1 MKVKRILAA
10 VLATLMIISLAACGG
25 SSSSTKGSV
34 YWLNFKPELDSTL
47 QQLAKKYTEAKKI
60 DVKVVT
66 PDSGTYDTTLAQEL
80 NSKNP
85 PTMFVLNNA
94 QDVDKWHE
102 YTADLKETSIAREI
116 KSDEYSL
123 YDDAGK
129 LAAIGYC
136 YECYGIIVNSDL
148 LKMIGYKTEDIKNF
162 DKLKEV
168 VEYIHK
174 NASWLGFD
182 AFASTDFDAYNSWK
196 YTAHLANLEYFYEE
210 RDMSGWDE
218 CPESIKG
225 TYMDKYKNLYDLVIN
240 NSIAKPKDL
249 NKGGHNAEEEF
260 KSLGA
265 AFYLNGS
272 WSYSAVKDS
281 IKNAVMIPYYCGM
294 EGEEK
299 AGLCCGT
306 ENYWAV
312 NGKVSEEDRKATTDF
327 MTWLVS
333 NEEASAAL
341 VEQLG
346 VMPFKNAA
354 ASKNGFLNNATTLS
368 GLQYY
373 VMDWAARYQPD
384 KDNYRAELTE
394 ALKAYNEDQTDEKWN
409 KVKTAFV
416 DGWAKHY
423 KAEHE

>member
-10 VLATLMIISLAACGG
+10 VLAAMMIISLVACG

-34 YWLNFKPELDSTL
+34 YWLNFKPELDDTL

-66 PDSGTYDTTLAQEL
+66 PESGTYDTTLAQEL

-94 QDVDKWHE
+94 QDVDKWQE

-136 YECYGIIVNSDL
+136 YECCGIIVNSDL
-148 LKMIGYKTEDIKNF
+148 LKMIEYKVEDIKNF

-240 NSIAKPKDL
+240 NSIAKPEDL
-249 NKGGHNAEEEF
+249 NKGGHDAEEEF

-272 WSYSAVKDS
+272 WSYASVKDS

-312 NGKVSEEDRKATTDF
+312 NGKVSEEDQKATIDF

-333 NEEASAAL
+333 NEDASAAM

-346 VMPFKNAA
+346 AMPFK
-354 ASKNGFLNNATTLS
+354 SSPKSDNGFLNNAATKS
-368 GLQYY
+368 GANYY
-373 VMDWAARYQPD
+373 VMDWASRYQPD

>member
-1 MKVKRILAA
+1 MKAKRILAA
-10 VLATLMIISLAACGG
+10 VLAAMLIISLAACSGK
-25 SSSSTKGSV
+25 SSPKKGSV
-34 YWLNFKPELDSTL
+34 YWLNFKPELDGTL
-47 QQLAKKYTEAKKI
+47 QQLAKKYKESKKI

-66 PDSGTYDTTLAQEL
+66 PESGTYSNTLAQEL
-80 NSKNP
+80 NSKTP
-85 PTMFVLNNA
+85 PTMFVLGNA
-94 QDVDKWHE
+94 EDADKWQE
-102 YTADLKETSIAREI
+102 YTTDLKETEIAKEI

-123 YDDAGK
+123 YDDVGK
-129 LAAIGYC
+129 LAGIGYC
-136 YECYGIIVNSDL
+136 YECYGIIVNRDL
-148 LKMIGYKTEDIKNF
+148 LEMIEYKIEDINNF
-162 DKLKEV
+162 EKLKEV
-168 VEYIHK
+168 VEYIHN

-182 AFASTDFDAYNSWK
+182 AFASTDFDAENSWK

-218 CPESIKG
+218 RPKSIKG

-240 NSIAKPKDL
+240 NSIAKPEEL
-249 NKGGHNAEEEF
+249 NEGGHNAEEEF
-260 KSLGA
+260 TSLGA

-272 WSYSAVKDS
+272 WSYSSVKDS

-312 NGKVSEEDRKATTDF
+312 NGKVSEENRKATIDF
-327 MTWLVS
+327 MTWLVTDKD
-333 NEEASAAL
+333 ASAAM

-346 VMPFKNAA
+346 ALPFKN
-354 ASKNGFLNNATTLS
+354 SPPSDNGFLNNAAELS
-368 GLQYY
+368 GTKYY
-373 VMDWAARYQPD
+373 VMDWAANYQPD
-384 KDNYRAELTE
+384 KDNYRAELAE
-394 ALKAYNEDQTDEKWN
+394 ALKEYNEDQTDEKWN

-423 KAEHE
+423 AAEHE

>member
-66 PDSGTYDTTLAQEL
+66 PESGTYDTTLAQEL

-94 QDVDKWHE
+94 QDVDKWQE
-102 YTADLKETSIAREI
+102 YTADLKETSIAKQI

-182 AFASTDFDAYNSWK
+182 AFASTDFDADNSWK

-240 NSIAKPKDL
+240 NSIAKPEDL

-272 WSYSAVKDS
+272 WSYASVKDS
-281 IKNAVMIPYYCGM
+281 VKNAVMIPYYCGM

-354 ASKNGFLNNATTLS
+354 ASENGFLNNATTLS
-368 GLQYY
+368 GIQYY

>member
-25 SSSSTKGSV
+25 GSSSTKGSV

-66 PDSGTYDTTLAQEL
+66 PESGTYDTTLAQEL
-80 NSKNP
+80 NSNNP

>member
-25 SSSSTKGSV
+25 GSSSTKGSV

-66 PDSGTYDTTLAQEL
+66 PESGTYDTTLAQEL

-174 NASWLGFD
+174 NASRLGFD

>member
-66 PDSGTYDTTLAQEL
+66 PESGTYDTTLAQEL
-80 NSKNP
+80 NSNNP

-94 QDVDKWHE
+94 QDVDKWQE
-102 YTADLKETSIAREI
+102 YTADLKETSITREI

-346 VMPFKNAA
+346 AMPFKNAA
-354 ASKNGFLNNATTLS
+354 ASENGFLNNATTLS
-368 GLQYY
+368 GIQYY

>member
-25 SSSSTKGSV
+25 GSSSTKGSV

-66 PDSGTYDTTLAQEL
+66 PESGTYDTTLAQEL

-354 ASKNGFLNNATTLS
+354 ASENGFLNNATTLS
-368 GLQYY
+368 GIQYY

>member
-25 SSSSTKGSV
+25 GSSSTKGSV

-66 PDSGTYDTTLAQEL
+66 PESGTYDTTLAQEL

>member
-25 SSSSTKGSV
+25 GSSSTKGSV

-66 PDSGTYDTTLAQEL
+66 PESGTYDTTLAQEL
-80 NSKNP
+80 NSNNP

-354 ASKNGFLNNATTLS
+354 ASENGFLNNATTLS
-368 GLQYY
+368 GIQYY

>member
-66 PDSGTYDTTLAQEL
+66 PESGTYDTTLAQEL

-94 QDVDKWHE
+94 QDVDKWQE

-123 YDDAGK
+123 YDNAGK

-346 VMPFKNAA
+346 AMPFKNAA

>member
-1 MKVKRILAA
+1 M
-10 VLATLMIISLAACGG
+10 T
-25 SSSSTKGSV
+25 
-34 YWLNFKPELDSTL
+34 PE
-47 QQLAKKYTEAKKI
+47 
-60 DVKVVT
+60 
-66 PDSGTYDTTLAQEL
+66 SGTYDATLAQEL
-80 NSKNP
+80 DSKNP
-85 PTMFVLNNA
+85 PTLFVLNNA
-94 QDVDKWHE
+94 QDAYKWQD
-102 YTADLKETSIAREI
+102 YTADLKETAIAKEV
-116 KSDEYSL
+116 KSDEYIL
-123 YDDAGK
+123 HDDAGK
-129 LAAIGYC
+129 LAAVGYC
-136 YECYGIIVNSDL
+136 YECYGIIVNRDL
-148 LKMIGYKTEDIKNF
+148 LEMIEYKVEDINNF

-168 VEYIHK
+168 VEYIHN

-182 AFASTDFDAYNSWK
+182 AFASTDLDADNSWK
-196 YTAHLANLEYFYEE
+196 YTAHMANLEYFYEE

-225 TYMDKYKNLYDLVIN
+225 TYMDEFKNLYDLVIN
-240 NSIAKPKDL
+240 NSTSKPEEL

-260 KSLGA
+260 TSLGA

-272 WSYSAVKDS
+272 WSYPSVKDS

-312 NGKVSEEDRKATTDF
+312 NGKVSEEDRKATIDF

-333 NEEASAAL
+333 NKDASAAM

-346 VMPFKNAA
+346 AMPFK
-354 ASKNGFLNNATTLS
+354 SSPKSDNGFLNNAATKS
-368 GLQYY
+368 GANYY
-373 VMDWAARYQPD
+373 VMDWASRYQPD
-384 KDNYRAELTE
+384 KDNYRAELTA
-394 ALKAYNEDQTDEKWN
+394 ALKEYNADQTDEKWN

-423 KAEHE
+423 AAEYQ

>member
-25 SSSSTKGSV
+25 GSSSTKGSV

-60 DVKVVT
+60 DVMVVT
-66 PDSGTYDTTLAQEL
+66 PESGTYDTTLAQEL

-354 ASKNGFLNNATTLS
+354 ASENGFLNNATTLS
-368 GLQYY
+368 GIQYY